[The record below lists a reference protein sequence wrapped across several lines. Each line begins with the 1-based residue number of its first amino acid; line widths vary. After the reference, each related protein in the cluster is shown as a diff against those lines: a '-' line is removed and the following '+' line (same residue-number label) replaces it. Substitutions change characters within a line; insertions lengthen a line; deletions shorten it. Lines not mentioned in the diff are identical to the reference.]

1 MAKKTK
7 TTGRTKAA
15 RTAKSKTAASAKAKV
30 PGAKPLLALEAL
42 PPDRQASLFR
52 AIEAAIKQERVS
64 GTLTSLHFENNDFGV
79 ICDPGKVRRTVCRKI
94 RGRVVCAPECV
105 DP

>member
-15 RTAKSKTAASAKAKV
+15 RTAKSKTAASAKA
-30 PGAKPLLALEAL
+30 PGAKALLALEAL

-52 AIEAAIKQERVS
+52 AIESAIKQERVS

-79 ICDPGKVRRTVCRKI
+79 ICDPGKVRRTVCRTI